1 MIVASLGTLGLWLSY
16 LLGPCT
22 LPRYTLP
29 LFCLA
34 PVLLILSY
42 CKSVKEPAHD

>member
-1 MIVASLGTLGLWLSY
+1 MIVPSLGALGLFISY

-29 LFCLA
+29 LFCVA
-34 PVLLILSY
+34 PVLLILA
-42 CKSVKEPAHD
+42 CCGGKEQSHA